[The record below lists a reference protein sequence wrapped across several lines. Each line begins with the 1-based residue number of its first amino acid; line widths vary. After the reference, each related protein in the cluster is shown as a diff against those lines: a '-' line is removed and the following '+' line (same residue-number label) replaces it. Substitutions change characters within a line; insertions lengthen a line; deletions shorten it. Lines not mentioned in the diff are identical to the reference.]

1 MALTFELKSPQD
13 VLAKVRRELALLEG
27 AAASQDKQRI
37 SDALYNFSVTAYH
50 VKDWLREHPG
60 ASFSTAD
67 VEDWVQ
73 KHDSLSICRD
83 VCNAS
88 KHRKIKKYKP
98 VTASLTASVMP
109 AVSVVMKFGDA
120 GLSAPQAPKKFRVKA
135 VLADGRRIDVLQV
148 AKDAVTAWEGF
159 FKSHGL

>member
-1 MALTFELKSPQD
+1 MALTFELNSPQD
-13 VLAKVRRELALLEG
+13 VLAKVRRELAILES

-60 ASFSTAD
+60 ASFSTTD
-67 VEDWVQ
+67 VEDWIPQ
-73 KHDSLSICRD
+73 HESLSICRD
-83 VCNAS
+83 ICNAS

-109 AVSVVMKFGDA
+109 AVSVVMKFGEG
-120 GLSAPQAPKKFRVKA
+120 GLSAPPTPKRFRVKA
-135 VLADGRRIDVLQV
+135 VLADGKRIDVLQV
-148 AKDAVTAWEGF
+148 AKDAVTAWEAF
-159 FKSHGL
+159 FNRHGL